1 MTDSKKLKFIV
12 STFSL
17 MKLNAERAADIATT
31 LNETGECGDLVILAD
46 DYVTMTTALGLRFEA
61 LMNRLIDQEATQE
74 VPKVDLGEAS

>member
-1 MTDSKKLKFIV
+1 
-12 STFSL
+12 
-17 MKLNAERAADIATT
+17 
-31 LNETGECGDLVILAD
+31 VILAD